1 MLVLP
6 FADRSP
12 AGDNEHLADGLT
24 EEIITDLS
32 NVESVRVISRTSSL
46 RLKDSSD
53 DITRIGEQLKVQ
65 YVVEGSVR
73 KAGNELR
80 VTVNVVD
87 VDTDS
92 PIWGNKYSGEVEDVF
107 DIQEKAGKKRAKRQV
122 F

>member
-1 MLVLP
+1 MLP
-6 FADRSP
+6 FADRLP